1 MTYRAVTM
9 ANEVA
14 ERQLRLLKEITM
26 AAAGKKNLSV
36 EKKWQGSK
44 STSSDQSKVAR
55 RPSGATAKSSKKKIG
70 Y

>member
-1 MTYRAVTM
+1 M
-9 ANEVA
+9 AA
-14 ERQLRLLKEITM
+14 RLTQLGTEFEM

-55 RPSGATAKSSKKKIG
+55 RPSGATAKTSKKKIG